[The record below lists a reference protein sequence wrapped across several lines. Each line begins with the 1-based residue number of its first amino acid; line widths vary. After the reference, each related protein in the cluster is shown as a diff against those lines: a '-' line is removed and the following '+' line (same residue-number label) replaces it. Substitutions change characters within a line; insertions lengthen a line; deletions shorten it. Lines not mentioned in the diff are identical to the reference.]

1 MDMNEE
7 AINVLLYISKW
18 LLSGSD
24 CNKLNDEKDI
34 IIHMWLTL
42 TIEHLRM

>member
-1 MDMNEE
+1 MFFF
-7 AINVLLYISKW
+7 VYQKL

-34 IIHMWLTL
+34 IIHMLLTL